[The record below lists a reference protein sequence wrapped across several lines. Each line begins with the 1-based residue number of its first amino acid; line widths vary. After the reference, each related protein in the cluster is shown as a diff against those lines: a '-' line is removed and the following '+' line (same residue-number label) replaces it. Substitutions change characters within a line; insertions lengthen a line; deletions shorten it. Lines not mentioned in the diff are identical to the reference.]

1 MINRLR
7 KCGRVSKPQHVG
19 PKAHLKELS
28 ALLRDNARRHRL
40 HRVFSDFCE
49 LAALAIS
56 NSVDKRQ
63 YEAREA
69 RYLQVV
75 GAYEPD
81 EVARFPHML
90 ALLVHWLSRDFAD
103 CLGELFMSL
112 ELGDH
117 YKGQFFTPYHVSA
130 LMAGLTVGDVREHV
144 ARQGFVTVS
153 EPASGAGGMLIA
165 VAEAIRDQGVNYQQV
180 MHATAVDVDL
190 TAVHMTYIQLALL
203 HVPAV
208 VVHGNTLAL
217 TEHGHWLTP
226 AHVLGGWDRRL
237 AQRSAVRAASE
248 PLQLPTVSAKTINVF
263 SAAVSR
269 KARRAPTGER
279 LGQKG
284 LFACPASQV
293 ATQPTP
299 GPSP

>member
-1 MINRLR
+1 M
-7 KCGRVSKPQHVG
+7 SKPQYAG
-19 PKAHLKELS
+19 PKEHLKELS

-90 ALLVHWLSRDFAD
+90 AVLVNWLSCDFAD

-130 LMAGLTVGDVREHV
+130 LMAGLTVGDARAHI
-144 ARQGFVTVS
+144 ARQGFITVS

-165 VAEAIRDQGVNYQQV
+165 VAEAIQDQGLNYQQV

-190 TAVHMTYIQLALL
+190 TAVHMTYIQLSLL

-237 AQRSAVRAASE
+237 AQRSAARALSV
-248 PLQLPTVSAKTINVF
+248 PVQLPMTPAEPVNVF
-263 SAAVSR
+263 SAAASR
-269 KARRAPTGER
+269 KARRKHAEEG
-279 LGQKG
+279 LDQMG
-284 LFACPASQV
+284 LFACQVNQV
-293 ATQPTP
+293 ATQPP
-299 GPSP
+299 AGPSA

>member
-1 MINRLR
+1 MQIRR
-7 KCGRVSKPQHVG
+7 RPGGAMGKAQDFG

-28 ALLRDNARRHRL
+28 QLLRDNARRHRL

-56 NSVDKRQ
+56 NGVDKRQ
-63 YEAREA
+63 YDVREA
-69 RYLQVV
+69 RYLQVI
-75 GAYEPD
+75 GSYEPD
-81 EVARFPHML
+81 EVARFPQML
-90 ALLVHWLSRDFAD
+90 AVLVNWLSCDFAD

-130 LMAGLTVGDVREHV
+130 LMAGLTVGDVRDHV
-144 ARQGFVTVS
+144 TRYGFVTVS

-165 VAEAIRDQGVNYQQV
+165 VAEAIRDQGLNYQQV

-237 AQRSAVRAASE
+237 AHRSAVREASE
-248 PLQLPTVSAKTINVF
+248 ALQLPRASAEPVNVI

-269 KARRAPTGER
+269 KARRAPADER
-279 LGQKG
+279 LDQMG
-284 LFACPASQV
+284 LFACQPNQV
-293 ATQPTP
+293 AIRPPP